1 MRHSSSISCQYR
13 HRPEGGQLPV
23 NPKKSEQERWLAE
36 AASALAEAGRLTVL
50 LAFRQPRHGIAL
62 ASLQAEIMT
71 LRREIERVQRDRIG
85 ERRRE
90 YRPDWTKH
98 SVWPAAAS

>member
-1 MRHSSSISCQYR
+1 MH
-13 HRPEGGQLPV
+13 
-23 NPKKSEQERWLAE
+23 PKKSDQHRWLAE
-36 AASALAEAGRLTVL
+36 AASALAEAERLTGL
-50 LAFRQPRHGIAL
+50 LAFGQARHDMAL

-71 LRREIERVQRDRIG
+71 LRREIERVQRERAG

-90 YRPDWTKH
+90 YHSDWMKY